1 MVTQDISHVQHD
13 PQSQAEAQ
21 ECTQSFRG
29 EDGLGKG
36 ENLSMLF
43 PCELWQ
49 SKDLID
55 TDIFR

>member
-29 EDGLGKG
+29 WEVGTRL
-36 ENLSMLF
+36 
-43 PCELWQ
+43 
-49 SKDLID
+49 
-55 TDIFR
+55 DIFGDGREPSFFFLPGDDGTPPV